1 MTPPP
6 DLSSLD
12 EAAKDALILA
22 QAEMIGHLR
31 EQVETLAAEVAAL
44 KARLDAPPKTPDNSS
59 IPPSQGHKPNRTER
73 RAAGKRKGRPGV
85 SRALAEHP
93 DKVEEALAET
103 CPHCDHELTAADQTK
118 VFAYDHI
125 DIPPI
130 RPIVTRIHL
139 HRGQCPCC
147 ARKFT
152 APAPEGMAPGSPFG
166 PNIVALII
174 HLHVTQMISFERLS
188 KLMAEMFGL
197 AISEGAIA
205 NMLARAEPKLTA
217 AADLIAAE
225 VRASAVIASDETSA
239 RVKGKTWWQWVMS
252 STAAVYHVIADTRGA
267 RVVTDFL
274 EGAVPEVWVADRY
287 GAQNGHARERQVCL
301 AHLLRDTQYAI
312 DEGDKSFAPGFQ
324 KLLRKA
330 CAIAA
335 RRERLKDSSLAAYLS
350 TLESRL
356 DRLLAAAPTSLA
368 GRKLAKAVKACRPD
382 LFVFMRRR
390 DVPCTNNVSER
401 HLRPSV
407 IFRKVTGG
415 FRSQWG
421 ATTYAAAASVI
432 ATGKLRGQTALSALR
447 SVLTP
452 PIPSTA

>member
-1 MTPPP
+1 MTPSP
-6 DLSSLD
+6 DLSGLD

-22 QAEMIGHLR
+22 QASEI
-31 EQVETLAAEVAAL
+31 AAL
-44 KARLDAPPKTPDNSS
+44 IKRIEALADQVAELKAKLGAPPKTPDNSS
-59 IPPSQGHKPNRTER
+59 IPPSKGQKENRAER
-73 RAAGKRKGRPGV
+73 RAKGKRKGRPGV
-85 SRALAEHP
+85 FRALAENP
-93 DKVEEALAET
+93 DEVLEALAQT
-103 CPHCDHELTAADQTK
+103 CPHCEHALSEADQTE

-130 RPIVTRIHL
+130 KPVVRRIHL

-147 ARKFT
+147 RRKFT
-152 APAPEGMAPGSPFG
+152 APAPEAMTPGSPFG
-166 PNIVALII
+166 PNIAALII
-174 HLHVTQMISFERLS
+174 HLHVTQMIGFERLS
-188 KLMAEMFGL
+188 KLAAELFNL
-197 AISEGAIA
+197 SISEGAIA
-205 NMLARAEPKLTA
+205 NMLARAEPALTA

-239 RVKGKTWWQWVMS
+239 RVEGKTWWQWVMS
-252 STAAVYHVIADTRGA
+252 STAAVYHVIADTRAA

-274 EGAVPEVWVADRY
+274 EGATPQVWIADRY
-287 GAQNGHARERQVCL
+287 GAQNGHALERQVCL

-312 DEGDKSFAPGFQ
+312 DEGDKTFAPGFQ

-335 RRERLKDSSLAAYLS
+335 RRETLKDSNLAAYLS

-356 DRLLAAAPTSLA
+356 DRLLAAAPTSPA

-421 ATTYAAAASVI
+421 ARTYAAAASVI
-432 ATGKLRGQTALSALR
+432 ATGKLRGQTALWALR
-447 SVLTP
+447 DALAG
-452 PIPSTA
+452 PIPITA

>member
-6 DLSSLD
+6 DLSGLN

-22 QAEMIGHLR
+22 QAAQIAALIKRIEILA
-31 EQVETLAAEVAAL
+31 EQVAELQAKL
-44 KARLDAPPKTPDNSS
+44 NAPPKTPDNSS
-59 IPPSQGHKPNRTER
+59 IPPSKGQKENRAER
-73 RAAGKRKGRPGV
+73 RAKGKRKGRPGV
-85 SRALAEHP
+85 SRALAENP
-93 DKVEEALAET
+93 DAVVEALAGS
-103 CPHCDHELTAADQTK
+103 CPNCEHALSEADQSE
-118 VFAYDHI
+118 VYAYDHI

-130 RPIVTRIHL
+130 KPIVTRIHL

-147 ARKFT
+147 RRKFT

-166 PNIVALII
+166 PNIDALII
-174 HLHVTQMISFERLS
+174 HLHITQMIGFERLS

-197 AISEGAIA
+197 VISEGAIA
-205 NMLARAEPKLTA
+205 NILKRAQPAMA
-217 AADLIAAE
+217 AAAEAIAAE
-225 VRASAVIASDETSA
+225 VRGSAVVASDETSA
-239 RVKGKTWWQWVMS
+239 RVRGKTWWQWVMS

-312 DEGDKSFAPGFQ
+312 DQGDKSFAPGFQ
-324 KLLRKA
+324 TLLRKA

-335 RRERLKDSSLAAYLS
+335 RRETLEDSTLAAYLS

-356 DRLLAAAPTSLA
+356 DRLLAAAPTSPA

-415 FRSQWG
+415 FRSVWG
-421 ATTYAAAASVI
+421 AGVYADAASVI
-432 ATGKLRGQTALSALR
+432 ATGKLRGQTALDALR
-447 SVLTP
+447 AALAAP
-452 PIPSTA
+452 PLSTA

>member
-1 MTPPP
+1 MTSAP
-6 DLSSLD
+6 DLSKLN

-22 QAEMIGHLR
+22 QAEMIGRLR
-31 EQVETLAAEVAAL
+31 EQVEFLTADVKTLMAKL
-44 KARLDAPPKTPDNSS
+44 NAPPKTPDNSS
-59 IPPSQGHKPNRTER
+59 IPPSKGQKENRAER
-73 RAAGKRKGRPGV
+73 RAKGKRRGRPGV
-85 SRALAEHP
+85 SRALAESP
-93 DKVEEALAET
+93 DEVVEALAGS
-103 CPHCDHELTAADQTK
+103 CPHCDHALTEADQAG

-130 RPIVTRIHL
+130 KPVVTRIHL

-147 ARKFT
+147 RRKFT

-166 PNIVALII
+166 PNIDALII
-174 HLHVTQMISFERLS
+174 HLHITQMIGFERLS

-197 AISEGAIA
+197 VISEGAIA
-205 NMLARAEPKLTA
+205 NILRRAEPALA
-217 AADLIAAE
+217 AAGDAIAAE
-225 VRASAVIASDETSA
+225 VRASAVVASDETSA
-239 RVKGKTWWQWVMS
+239 RIKGKTWWQWVMS

-274 EGAVPEVWVADRY
+274 DGAVPEVWVADRY
-287 GAQNGHARERQVCL
+287 GAQNGHATQRQVCL

-312 DEGDKSFAPGFQ
+312 DEGDKTFAPDFQ

-335 RRERLKDSSLAAYLS
+335 RREALKDSTLAAYLS

-356 DRLLAAAPTSLA
+356 DRLLAAAPTSPA
-368 GRKLAKAVKACRPD
+368 GRKLAKAVKACRCD
-382 LFVFMRRR
+382 LFVFMRRK

-415 FRSQWG
+415 FRSEWG
-421 ATTYAAAASVI
+421 AGVYANAASVI

-447 SVLTP
+447 DVLAAP
-452 PIPSTA
+452 VPSTA